1 MPTSNRQHNK
11 PTISDHTSTVY
22 YYKQGSKRMQ
32 SGHPKHQEQVRFP
45 AGH

>member
-11 PTISDHTSTVY
+11 PTSDHTLTVY